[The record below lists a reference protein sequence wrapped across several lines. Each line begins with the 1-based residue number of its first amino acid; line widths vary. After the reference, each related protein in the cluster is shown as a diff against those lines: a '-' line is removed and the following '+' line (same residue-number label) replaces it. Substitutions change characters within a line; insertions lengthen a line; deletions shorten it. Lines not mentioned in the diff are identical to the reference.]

1 MMPDP
6 SKRFSPTP
14 LEASLSLQGT
24 KLLLATNHQGL
35 RDQLQTRFP
44 ANEHCGSDVPIF
56 SLKIVVE
63 ENSEF
68 STLPE
73 VMFVHEFDLDGL
85 GYSMIG
91 QKSFLAYDREKWQ
104 GFSFLTSRLVDDE
117 KQFNRYFLRTLRS
130 ILKRITQ

>member
-6 SKRFSPTP
+6 SKRFSATP

-24 KLLLATNHQGL
+24 RLALATNHEGL
-35 RDQLQTRFP
+35 RDQLQIRFP
-44 ANEHCGSDVPIF
+44 VNERCGSDVPIF

-63 ENSEF
+63 EDSE
-68 STLPE
+68 SSPLPE
-73 VMFVHEFDLDGL
+73 VMFVHDFDLDGL

-91 QKSFLAYDREKWQ
+91 QKSFLAYYREKSH

-117 KQFNRYFLRTLRS
+117 QQFNRYFLRALRS
-130 ILKRITQ
+130 ILKRITH